1 MEEEEKQITCLMS
14 VIVCGGKRSLF
25 GTSSLPLSKKL
36 CSLSPSRFSSSL
48 LLHHLASILPDMD
61 IHEEAKV
68 ALRGRGGSS
77 GKEEEVLN
85 LDGTE
90 WFIKARACADA
101 VMQSSVQ
108 QENLMLR
115 LQLEAIV
122 EVNSSLKRAVVT
134 QQKRQKETEDQS
146 QELQGLGQMVTQY
159 QEQLKQVCS
168 HASSETSTA
177 EQQYMMPA
185 IINIHKALFQLGLDR
200 YIQVSSPS
208 SLAVLAES
216 YPPSAGS
223 FKPEVTSVM
232 QQFLRF
238 LEATRSPFWINAYPY
253 FAYKDNPNTIP
264 IDYVLF
270 NRNIGMTDPNTGLHY
285 DNMMYAQVDA
295 VAFAAAKLGYRNIEV
310 RVAETGWPSKGDVG
324 EIGASPLNAAAY
336 IRNLMM
342 RQFAGEGTPAR
353 RSSRLEVY
361 IFALFNEDMKP
372 GPISEKNYGIFQ
384 PDGSL
389 AYDLGFSTMS
399 TTSTT
404 TATSKSV
411 TYSSSAT
418 KAKSTLKYWK
428 ILILAM
434 IGVSLF

>member
-61 IHEEAKV
+61 IHVSFSIPKVSNFVVGYLQDSSLESTNQKPELSLVQEEAKV

-177 EQQYMMPA
+177 EQQFHP
-185 IINIHKALFQLGLDR
+185 
-200 YIQVSSPS
+200 
-208 SLAVLAES
+208 
-216 YPPSAGS
+216 
-223 FKPEVTSVM
+223 
-232 QQFLRF
+232 
-238 LEATRSPFWINAYPY
+238 
-253 FAYKDNPNTIP
+253 
-264 IDYVLF
+264 
-270 NRNIGMTDPNTGLHY
+270 
-285 DNMMYAQVDA
+285 
-295 VAFAAAKLGYRNIEV
+295 
-310 RVAETGWPSKGDVG
+310 
-324 EIGASPLNAAAY
+324 
-336 IRNLMM
+336 
-342 RQFAGEGTPAR
+342 
-353 RSSRLEVY
+353 
-361 IFALFNEDMKP
+361 
-372 GPISEKNYGIFQ
+372 
-384 PDGSL
+384 
-389 AYDLGFSTMS
+389 
-399 TTSTT
+399 
-404 TATSKSV
+404 
-411 TYSSSAT
+411 
-418 KAKSTLKYWK
+418 
-428 ILILAM
+428 
-434 IGVSLF
+434 